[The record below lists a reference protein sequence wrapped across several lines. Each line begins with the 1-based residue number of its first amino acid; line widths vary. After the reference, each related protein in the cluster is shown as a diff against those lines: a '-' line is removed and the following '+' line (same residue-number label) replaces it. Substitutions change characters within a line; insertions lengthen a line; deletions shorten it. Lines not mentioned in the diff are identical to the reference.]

1 MRGKVLIVDDY
12 SDWRDMLSGLIE
24 REGHRVEAVGTWE
37 TALAYIDETKDLDL
51 VILDIRLVETEEN
64 NEDGMRLLAEIR
76 KRLSFTKVIMVTGYG
91 TMETQRKAFKE
102 FQAFDFFRKGQFDS
116 DEFRR
121 AFQDAI
127 EQSIRERKSWKNKE
141 LIHDQH
147 YEMWQRDKSDPVG

>member
-24 REGHRVEAVGTWE
+24 REGHMVEAVGSTE
-37 TALAYIDETKDLDL
+37 AALAYIDEAKDLDL
-51 VILDIRLVETEEN
+51 VILDIRLLETEEN

-76 KRLSFTKVIMVTGYG
+76 KRLSFTRVIMVTGYG

-102 FQAFDFFRKGQFDS
+102 FQAFDFFRKAQFDS

-127 EQSIRERKSWKNKE
+127 EQTVRDRKTWKDKEFIR
-141 LIHDQH
+141 DQN
-147 YEMWQRDKSDPVG
+147 YEMWQRDKTDPVG

>member
-24 REGHRVEAVGTWE
+24 REGHWVATAGNRDD
-37 TALAYIDETKDLDL
+37 ALAYIDENKDLDL

-76 KRLSFTKVIMVTGYG
+76 KRLSFTRVIMVTGYG

-102 FQAFDFFRKGQFDS
+102 FQAFDFFRKAQFDS

-121 AFQDAI
+121 SVQDAV
-127 EQSIRERKSWKNKE
+127 EKTIRDRKTWKDKE
-141 LIHDQH
+141 IIQDQK
-147 YEMWQRDKSDPVG
+147 YETWQRDRVD